1 LCELVRL
8 APSLALRD
16 ITHTSKTG
24 SYSVCSYVLATRDRM
39 LLDVQDTCVMNL
51 LPKLNNLR
59 LQTWPTSIEF
69 IMNLWNNYNNVFI
82 NQTANVGLPVDD
94 IEFKKLGPW
103 GDRDRWGEVDSAG
116 SG

>member
-1 LCELVRL
+1 
-8 APSLALRD
+8 
-16 ITHTSKTG
+16 
-24 SYSVCSYVLATRDRM
+24 
-39 LLDVQDTCVMNL
+39 MNL

-69 IMNLWNNYNNVFI
+69 IVNLWNNYNNVFI

-116 SG
+116 SGLGPVTGFCEHGDEPSGFIKKGYFLIS